1 MTRRTGHSVAFA
13 ATLAL
18 TALTLCA
25 ALAVSA
31 ALPARVQAQ
40 AQATHEPPPEAIE
53 FYARGRQL
61 YQEGRYREAAVDLE
75 RALMLDPTSPNLVFN
90 VARVYELLGELEK
103 SIGFYHRYVQLL
115 GPDEGEERQ
124 RVEGT
129 MRRLEGARDEVGAQ
143 TPPPPNPLERQLR
156 DPQPVRVQERGV
168 ADALFWITASAGAAL
183 VIGGAV
189 TGLLA
194 LSAQGEVR
202 DFVIGADGTY
212 ADRLD
217 IADRADLLSM
227 LTDIFFV
234 TGGVSVL
241 ASVLLFALRERTVE
255 RYPGVEAGGV
265 QADIAVLPGGALFTL
280 RGAL

>member
-1 MTRRTGHSVAFA
+1 VAFA

-25 ALAVSA
+25 ALAVGMA
-31 ALPARVQAQ
+31 RPAHAHAQ
-40 AQATHEPPPEAIE
+40 DTHEPPPEAIE

-103 SIGFYHRYVQLL
+103 SIGFYHRYLQLL
-115 GPDEGEERQ
+115 GPDEGEERE
-124 RVEGT
+124 RVQGT
-129 MRRLEGARDEVGAQ
+129 IRRLEGARDEVGAQ
-143 TPPPPNPLERQLR
+143 TQQPPNPLERQLR

-194 LSAQGEVR
+194 LNAQGEVR
-202 DFVIGADGTY
+202 QFVVGENGTY

-217 IADRADLLSM
+217 IASRADLLSM

-234 TGGVSVL
+234 AGGVSVL

-255 RYPGVEAGGV
+255 RYPGLEEGGV
-265 QADIAVLPGGALFTL
+265 QADVAVLLGGALFTL